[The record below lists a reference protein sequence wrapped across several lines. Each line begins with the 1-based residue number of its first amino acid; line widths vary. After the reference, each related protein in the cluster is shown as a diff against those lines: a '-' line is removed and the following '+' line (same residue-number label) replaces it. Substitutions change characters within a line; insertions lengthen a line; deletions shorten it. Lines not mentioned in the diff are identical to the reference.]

1 MTRSISD
8 CLKSA
13 VLFVMRLFVTIN
25 LITWYHVAFF
35 EANTLKLTTLPAK
48 RVVVTDAILT
58 RTRDTKQHDQPAR
71 RKSQDMEL

>member
-35 EANTLKLTTLPAK
+35 EANTLKLTTLPVL
-48 RVVVTDAILT
+48 RVGATVVRLEA
-58 RTRDTKQHDQPAR
+58 HV
-71 RKSQDMEL
+71 S